1 MKKFIKV
8 SCMLFALIS
17 CSFLFIGCSNT
28 MSVEFVN
35 IDRIQNQSDDN
46 FCLDFM
52 IKFDNK
58 TNEDKNVLKS
68 DFYIEI
74 NNIYYGD
81 IAMLEEYEEVYH
93 LGHYTAKSHEKSN
106 IRIRVV
112 SKIKTGD
119 HNSILIKYKDK
130 IIIEDSVYISK
141 TK

>member
-1 MKKFIKV
+1 
-8 SCMLFALIS
+8 
-17 CSFLFIGCSNT
+17 
-28 MSVEFVN
+28 
-35 IDRIQNQSDDN
+35 
-46 FCLDFM
+46 M

-81 IAMLEEYEEVYH
+81 IAMLKEHEEVYL
-93 LGHYTAKSHEKSN
+93 LGHYTAKSHEESN